1 MKRGDQREPIFRDD
15 EDRQKFLSNMNPR
28 ITRRR
33 FLHTGL
39 LGSAGAALVWPAF
52 RAGAQAAKPGDGVCV
67 TLCNHW
73 SYTGIGWQLGIESDV
88 LSATDAM
95 GMADRPPG
103 VKTCLELDARAY
115 ELMAERFP
123 EVAERLKQYLAA
135 GKVELIGGAYAQP
148 MGTTIGGESN
158 IRQVVYG
165 RETIRQA
172 LDYEVATFLEEE
184 EFTHPQLPQIL
195 VGAGY
200 KYASL
205 AQCDT
210 WGRAGIPVIE
220 LNVLW
225 WKGKDGT
232 SIRSTPKNSLFGW
245 APDVK
250 VLEGSPAFAKLKALG
265 KPLIFTWA
273 EFGWESPET
282 PSYLSAPEGYKQLA
296 EKSPVEFVTLKEYMD
311 RYGAEPKETVYLDM
325 DSWHKSLTW
334 GIGGDQI
341 RILDRKVE
349 ALLLAAERF
358 DAVASSFGLSPKP
371 GLLKQAWKDLLIA
384 QSHDVGL
391 CEYSRWQGDR
401 MAPLDRIEDLH
412 NFTWGAL
419 GYNHLDAA
427 QAQGQRVLE
436 ASLGHIAARIGSAAD
451 KQGSLAVTVF
461 NPSGWPRTGLVAT
474 GRIYPIRE
482 KASGMV
488 VRDKT
493 GRAVPSQ
500 MLKREEDGQGNLVVA
515 DVAFVAEQV
524 PSVGYD
530 TYYLELTREPAP
542 PGRTD
547 LRIDEPAL
555 ELENECLKVKLDA
568 ATGAIASLID
578 KRDGRQLLRP
588 AGGAFPVFKGRP
600 NASYPLRTIFDPHNA
615 QSTAYYDSAK
625 SKAEIQ
631 WLEKGPVRA
640 VVRAQHSLP
649 LLKFETRVSLCS
661 RAPWVEVLS
670 RVLAEVPP
678 AVDAVPADIK
688 EGYWLSLVPAFEPA
702 TVLRDFP
709 LAIEPTVHRDF
720 HALTLVDFLAED
732 YGLLLLHA
740 GTQYFK
746 RGGDGAIAN
755 LIMREWE
762 SHWTGEYGWPR
773 YAEYRHGLFPHPAG
787 LTHAQRTRAAAEF
800 TQGLIPVVG
809 PPQPGVLPR
818 QKSFISVPSDHVQL
832 SAFRKK
838 ERPGFELRLAE
849 ASGLEGPVSVE
860 LGFPFSAAWET
871 NLLGE
876 KLREVSRDNGR
887 LSFHIKPWEIRNFQ
901 LLFA

>member
-1 MKRGDQREPIFRDD
+1 
-15 EDRQKFLSNMNPR
+15 MNPR
-28 ITRRR
+28 ITRRS
-33 FLHTGL
+33 FLNTGL
-39 LGSAGAALVWPAF
+39 LGSAGAVLAWPTL
-52 RAGAQAAKPGDGVCV
+52 RANAQAPEPAEGVCV

-88 LSATDAM
+88 LSVTDAM
-95 GMADRPPG
+95 EMANRPPG

-115 ELMAERFP
+115 QFMVEKFP

-135 GKVELIGGAYAQP
+135 GKVELIGGTYGQP
-148 MGTTIGGESN
+148 MGTTVGAESN

-165 RETIRQA
+165 RETIRRA
-172 LDYEVATFLEEE
+172 LGYEVATFLEEE

-200 KYASL
+200 QYASL
-205 AQCDT
+205 AQVDT

-220 LNVLW
+220 LNVLR

-232 SIRSTPKNSLFGW
+232 TIPSTPKNSLFGW

-250 VLEGSPAFAKLKALG
+250 LLEASPAFRKLKGLG

-273 EFGWESPET
+273 EFGWESPES
-282 PSYLSAPEGYKQLA
+282 PSYLSAPEGYKKLA

-311 RYGAEPKETVYLDM
+311 KYGADPKETVYLNM

-334 GIGGDQI
+334 GIGGDQL
-341 RILDRKVE
+341 RIFDRKVE
-349 ALLLAAERF
+349 GLLLAAERF
-358 DAVASSFGLSPKP
+358 DAVAASFGAKPRP
-371 GLLKQAWKDLLIA
+371 GLLTNAWKDLLTA

-401 MAPLDRIEDLH
+401 TAPLDRIEDLH

-419 GYNHLDAA
+419 GYNHLDTA
-427 QAQGQRVLE
+427 QKQGQMVLE
-436 ASLGHIAARIGSAAD
+436 ASLGHITKCIGSEAD
-451 KQGSLAVTVF
+451 KQGPLAVTVF
-461 NPSGWPRTGLVAT
+461 NPSGWERTDTVST
-474 GRIYPIRE
+474 GRIYPIRQRA
-482 KASGMV
+482 KGIV

-500 MLKREEDGQGNLVVA
+500 MIKRQEDGQGNLVVA

-530 TYYLELTREPAP
+530 TYYMELTPEAP
-542 PGRTD
+542 PADTTD
-547 LRIDEPAL
+547 LRIDESGL
-555 ELENECLKVKLDA
+555 ELENQYLKVKLDTS
-568 ATGAIASLID
+568 TGGISSLID
-578 KRDGRQLLRP
+578 KGNGRQMLNST
-588 AGGAFPVFKGRP
+588 GGAFPVFNGRP
-600 NASYPLRTIFDPHNA
+600 NASYPLRTIFGQKNSESSP
-615 QSTAYYDSAK
+615 YYDSAK
-625 SKAEIQ
+625 SKAEIR

-640 VVRAQHSLP
+640 VIRAQHNMP
-649 LLKFETRVSLCS
+649 LLKFETRVSLSS
-661 RAPWVEVLS
+661 RAPYVEVVS
-670 RVLAEVPP
+670 RVLAEIPP

-688 EGYWLSLVPAFEPA
+688 EGYWLRLVPAFEPS

-720 HALTLVDFLAED
+720 HALTLVDLLTQD
-732 YGLLLLHA
+732 YGLLMLHA

-746 RGGDGAIAN
+746 RGNDGAISN

-773 YAEYRHGLFPHPAG
+773 YAEYRHGLFPHRADF
-787 LTHAQRTRAAAEF
+787 TDAQRMRASSEF
-800 TQGLIPVVG
+800 AQRLIPVVG
-809 PPQPGVLPR
+809 PVQSGELPR
-818 QKSFISVPSDHVQL
+818 RKSFISVSSDHAQV

-838 ERPGFELRLAE
+838 EGPGYELRVVE
-849 ASGLEGPVSVE
+849 ASGRQGPVSVE
-860 LGFPFSAAWET
+860 LGFPLSGASET
-871 NLLGE
+871 NLLGQ
-876 KLREVSRDNGR
+876 KVREVSWNNSR
-887 LSFHIKPWEIRNFQ
+887 LSFQMSPWEIRNFEVFK
-901 LLFA
+901 L